1 MHDTLQPVL
10 VLLATAVLVVVLFR
24 HLKQPP
30 LLGYLIVG
38 VATVGGRFP
47 GNMLDMVRE
56 AIDVQYAELRPQT
69 TDDADEIIRRIFE
82 QHPDPPDLP
91 ARDYDV
97 HDRKQAKAAILRKLN
112 RERP

>member
-1 MHDTLQPVL
+1 MSPRLVNVRLDDEHARKVKELQEQGISL
-10 VLLATAVLVVVLFR
+10 S
-24 HLKQPP
+24 
-30 LLGYLIVG
+30 
-38 VATVGGRFP
+38 
-47 GNMLDMVRE
+47 DMVRE